1 MTNGPITKDGRH
13 KIREALMD
21 LHEAT
26 SVEGPAS
33 GAEVKI
39 LSELMTTLAF
49 TGIEVARRVRA
60 GATLDSDAARV
71 LDEFTEHIVRAGS
84 LSQEFLGLVKRT
96 DHPPTP
102 LT

>member
-13 KIREALMD
+13 KVREALMD

-33 GAEVKI
+33 GAEVEI

-60 GATLDSDAARV
+60 GTTLDPHAARV
-71 LDEFTEHIVRAGS
+71 LDEFLEHIARAGS
-84 LSQEFLGLVKRT
+84 LSQEFLGLAKRM
-96 DHPPTP
+96 DPPAV
-102 LT
+102 